1 MILFI
6 VNPISGQ
13 GNKTSVVSR
22 LSKKDCK
29 VVYTE
34 YAGHAE
40 ILAREAEEDIVV
52 AVGGDGTVNEVARGL
67 IGTGKTLGIIPRGSG
82 DGLALHLGLSH
93 DLNKCLKIIEKGNT
107 REIDAG
113 TINGRY
119 FFSVCGVGLDAI
131 VSERFAKSGR
141 RGLASY
147 IEQAIHS
154 WKGHKSE
161 KYVLDIDGK
170 RIAHEAVMVT
180 VGNSDQWGHGAKVA
194 PLADSSDGILDITVV
209 EDFKDIEIP
218 MLAYRLMTGTVNM
231 AENIHCYKGKSIDI
245 IRENP
250 GQAHADGDW
259 FEAGK
264 LLEIRIL
271 EHSLKVL
278 VP

>member
-6 VNPISGQ
+6 VNPISGH
-13 GNKTSVVSR
+13 GRKTAVVSR
-22 LSKKDCK
+22 LSKKDCR

-40 ILAREAEEDIVV
+40 ELARTAPEDIVV

-93 DLNKCLKIIEKGNT
+93 DLNRSIKVIENGKPRCL
-107 REIDAG
+107 DAA
-113 TINGRY
+113 TVNGRY
-119 FFSVCGVGLDAI
+119 FFSVCGVGLDAV

-147 IEQAIHS
+147 IEQSIHS
-154 WKGHKSE
+154 WKDHVAE
-161 KYVLDIDGK
+161 RYEIEVDGRK
-170 RIAHEAVMVT
+170 MVHEAVIVT

-194 PLADSSDGILDITVV
+194 PLADSSDGILDVTVV
-209 EDFKDIEIP
+209 EDFKDVEIP

-231 AENIHCYKGKSIDI
+231 AENIHCYRGRNIRI
-245 IRENP
+245 IRPNP
-250 GQAHADGDW
+250 GPAHADGDW
-259 FEAGK
+259 FEAGRM
-264 LLEIRIL
+264 LEINII
-271 EHSLKVL
+271 EHALNVL